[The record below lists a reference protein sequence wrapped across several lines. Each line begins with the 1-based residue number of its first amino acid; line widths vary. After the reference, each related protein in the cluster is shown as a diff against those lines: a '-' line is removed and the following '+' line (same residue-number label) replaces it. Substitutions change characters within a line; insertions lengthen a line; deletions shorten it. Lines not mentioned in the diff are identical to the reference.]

1 MVRSVALVLAGLL
14 LSAPL
19 AATAQ
24 TEPITTLHVGV
35 LPAEICG
42 GVFYGIDRGYFKK
55 AGINV
60 DVQMFTNGN
69 AIAAG
74 LASGALDVGLSDVVN
89 IMAAHTRGLPLVY
102 IAPSLLNTEKAPTF
116 ALIVAKDGPIHTA
129 KDVNGKTIAVNGLK
143 NVSQLGFEAWVDNNG
158 GDSKTIK
165 WVEMPF
171 PVMPGA
177 IAQGTINGGLPPEPA
192 LSSAEAG
199 GDRVVIMDHNAI
211 APEFLLSGWVTT
223 RSWADAHRDTVKKF
237 AEVIR
242 EAALWANKNHDES
255 APILASYTKI
265 PVEVVR
271 KMRRGDFATEF
282 VPAQLQPMIEAAVKY
297 GIIDKSFPMS
307 EIVYST
313 K

>member
-1 MVRSVALVLAGLL
+1 MIRRAAVLLAALVLFSPLTAG
-14 LSAPL
+14 
-19 AATAQ
+19 AQ
-24 TEPITTLHVGV
+24 TAPMETLRIGV

-42 GVFYGIDRGYFKK
+42 GVFYGIDRGYFKR

-60 DVQMFTNGN
+60 ELQMFTNGN

-74 LASGALDVGLSDVVN
+74 LASGSLDIGLTDVVN
-89 IMAAHTRGLPLVY
+89 AMAAHTRGLPLVY
-102 IAPSLLNTEKAPTF
+102 IAPSLLSTEKAPTF

-171 PVMPGA
+171 PVMPPA
-177 IAQGTINGGLPPEPA
+177 IAQGTIAGGLPPEPA
-192 LSSAEAG
+192 LTAAEES
-199 GDRVVIMDHNAI
+199 GDRVIVMDHNAI
-211 APEFLLSGWVTT
+211 APAFLLSGWVTM
-223 RSWADAHRDTVKKF
+223 RSWADAHPDTVKRF
-237 AEVIR
+237 AQVIR
-242 EAALWANKNHDES
+242 ESALWANKNHDES
-255 APILASYTKI
+255 APILANYTKI
-265 PVEVVR
+265 PVDVVR

-282 VPAQLQPMIEAAVKY
+282 VPAQLQPMIEAAYKY

-307 EIVYST
+307 EIIYT
-313 K
+313 PK

>member
-1 MVRSVALVLAGLL
+1 MIRFMALALAALFLFSPVTVAAQT
-14 LSAPL
+14 APL
-19 AATAQ
+19 
-24 TEPITTLHVGV
+24 ETLRVGV

-42 GVFYGIDRGYFKK
+42 GAFYGIDRGYFKR

-60 DVQMFTNGN
+60 ELQMFTNGN

-74 LASGALDVGLSDVVN
+74 LASGALDIGLSDVVS
-89 IMAAHTRGLPLVY
+89 IMAAHARGLPLVY

-116 ALIVAKDGPIHTA
+116 ALIVAKDGPIHSA
-129 KDVNGKTIAVNGLK
+129 KDANGKTIAVNGLK
-143 NVSQLGFEAWVDNNG
+143 NVSQLAFEAWVDNNG

-177 IAQGTINGGLPPEPA
+177 IAQGTVAGGLPPEPA
-192 LSSAEAG
+192 LSAAEAAG
-199 GDRVVIMDHNAI
+199 NRVVVMDHNAI
-211 APEFLLSGWVTT
+211 APAFLLSGWVTT
-223 RSWADAHRDTVKKF
+223 RAWADAHRSAVKGF
-237 AEVIR
+237 AAAIR
-242 EAALWANKNHDES
+242 EAAVWANKNHDES

-265 PVEVVR
+265 PLEVVR

-282 VPAQLQPMIEAAVKY
+282 VTGQVQPMIEAAAKY

-307 EIVYST
+307 EIIYT
-313 K
+313 PK

>member
-1 MVRSVALVLAGLL
+1 MIRSLAFL
-14 LSAPL
+14 L
-19 AATAQ
+19 AALFLFSPAAVTAQ
-24 TEPITTLHVGV
+24 TAPPDTLRIGV

-42 GVFYGIDRGYFKK
+42 GVFYGIDRGYFKR

-60 DVQMFTNGN
+60 ELQMFTNGN

-74 LASGALDVGLSDVVN
+74 LASGALDIGLSDVVS
-89 IMAAHTRGLPLVY
+89 IMAAHTHGLPLVY
-102 IAPSLLNTEKAPTF
+102 VAPSLLNTEKAPTF

-129 KDVNGKTIAVNGLK
+129 KDANGQTIAVNGLK
-143 NVSQLGFEAWVDNNG
+143 NISQLGFEAWVDNNG

-192 LSSAEAG
+192 LSAAEAA
-199 GDRVVIMDHNAI
+199 GDRVVVMDHNAI
-211 APEFLLSGWVTT
+211 APAFLLSGWVTT
-223 RSWADAHRDTVKKF
+223 RGWADAHRDAVKRF
-237 AEVIR
+237 AGAIR

-265 PVEVVR
+265 PLEVVR

-282 VPAQLQPMIEAAVKY
+282 VTGQVQPMIEAAVKY
-297 GIIDKSFPMS
+297 GIIERSFPMG
-307 EIVYST
+307 EIIYSA